1 MLVNQQV
8 SFGYCPQL
16 KNVVSLD
23 AYTGKTLHRE
33 ERTLEH
39 IKPHSKKGRDINNIG
54 NLLITERDINGQ
66 RKNTRFDKWLNDRP
80 EIVKNIQDYLNKL
93 RGLKVDGIDY
103 VEELK
108 KTLNTEARGVVTFQG
123 NK

>member
-16 KNVVSLD
+16 KNLVSID
-23 AYTGKTLHRE
+23 AYTGATLSRS
-33 ERTLEH
+33 ERTIEH
-39 IKPHSKKGRDINNIG
+39 IKPHSKGGSNNINNYLIVGNDIN
-54 NLLITERDINGQ
+54 EC
-66 RKNTRFDKWLNDRP
+66 RKNKRFDKWIKVRP
-80 EIVKNIQDYLNKL
+80 NIVKNIQEYLNKL
-93 RGLKVDGIDY
+93 RGLKVDGMDY
-103 VEELK
+103 VEEVK